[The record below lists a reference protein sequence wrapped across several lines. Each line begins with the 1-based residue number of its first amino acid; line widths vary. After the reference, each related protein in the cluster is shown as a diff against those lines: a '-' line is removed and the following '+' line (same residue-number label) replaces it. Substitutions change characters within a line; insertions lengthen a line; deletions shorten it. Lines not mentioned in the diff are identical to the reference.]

1 MRAMIESVY
10 KFMVFMKDD
19 QQAFV
24 RYMLTNPHIIS
35 LDMPRLFYRDEAPLS
50 RSSDIIKDLSE
61 QQLNSDYGL
70 NTFLLS
76 IFFYFFLNFLGQ
88 TFLFLFTFIVIVVVF
103 FF

>member
-1 MRAMIESVY
+1 
-10 KFMVFMKDD
+10 
-19 QQAFV
+19 
-24 RYMLTNPHIIS
+24 
-35 LDMPRLFYRDEAPLS
+35 MPRLFYRDEAPLS

-103 FF
+103 FLNKRLHGAFSYSNNPIKQ